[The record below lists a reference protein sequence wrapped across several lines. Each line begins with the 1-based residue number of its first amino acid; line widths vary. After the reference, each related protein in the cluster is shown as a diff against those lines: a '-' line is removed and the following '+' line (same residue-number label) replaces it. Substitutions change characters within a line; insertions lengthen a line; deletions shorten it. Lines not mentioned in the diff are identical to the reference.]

1 MEVLWETQMKEVTE
15 FVMVMTWKR
24 DRLTMT
30 RTRDLVDLVTIKGCK
45 TMGRLQ
51 LVADLLAVAELT
63 TRVMTTIS
71 TRIKTL
77 GKLLSHHSKQTVKPW
92 TR

>member
-1 MEVLWETQMKEVTE
+1 MEVLWETQMKEVMVL
-15 FVMVMTWKR
+15 VMVMTWKR

-30 RTRDLVDLVTIKGCK
+30 ITRDLVDLVTIKRCK

-51 LVADLLAVAELT
+51 LVADLLAVAEST

-77 GKLLSHHSKQTVKPW
+77 GKLLFHHSNQTVKIW
-92 TR
+92 TK